1 MSAISN
7 NNIARAIYEA
17 SKASTG
23 DSIYPKIVE
32 FLARK
37 KMLSKLS
44 EILKHLNKIINEE
57 ERRIAAKV
65 WSAEKL
71 NEHTKKEIKHALSK
85 RYGNKEVVLE
95 ENLNE
100 KLLGGFRIEVNDE
113 VIDLSLKNRMEK
125 LQEHLTDSMQ

>member
-7 NNIARAIYEA
+7 NNIARAIYEV
-17 SKASTG
+17 SKASAG
-23 DSIYPKIVE
+23 HSIYPKIIE

-37 KMLSKLS
+37 KMLSKS
-44 EILKHLNKIINEE
+44 AEVLKHLNKIINEE
-57 ERRIAAKV
+57 EGRIAVKV

-71 NEHTKKEIKHALSK
+71 TEHTKKEIKHAVSK

-100 KLLGGFRIEVNDE
+100 GLLGGFRIEVNDE
-113 VIDLSLKNRMEK
+113 VIDLTLKNRIEK